1 MWERSQL
8 PFFLGLR
15 FRSFGNSRMPSSSFN
30 STLAHLQA
38 LHPGALMLDA
48 HAVASTLGIAYKT
61 LNNAGDSFPVRPV
74 KFGRR
79 KYFRIIDI
87 AAYVDDALG
96 LDVVQE
102 PAFVSEPSPAP
113 RRPGRPRK
121 YADAAWGQGQGGKSN
136 G

>member
-1 MWERSQL
+1 
-8 PFFLGLR
+8 
-15 FRSFGNSRMPSSSFN
+15 
-30 STLAHLQA
+30 
-38 LHPGALMLDA
+38 MLDA

-79 KYFRIIDI
+79 KYYRVIDI

-96 LDVVQE
+96 LEAVQE
-102 PAFVSEPSPAP
+102 SVPVAGPVSDTSPAP

-121 YADAAWGQGQGGKSN
+121 YSDGSSIRSTGR
-136 G
+136 

>member
-1 MWERSQL
+1 
-8 PFFLGLR
+8 
-15 FRSFGNSRMPSSSFN
+15 MPSPSFN

-48 HAVASTLGIAYKT
+48 HAVAATLGIAYKT

-79 KYFRIIDI
+79 KYYRVIDI

-102 PAFVSEPSPAP
+102 PAHVASSVSEASPAS

-121 YADAAWGQGQGGKSN
+121 YSESARSQAAKRGEARK
-136 G
+136 